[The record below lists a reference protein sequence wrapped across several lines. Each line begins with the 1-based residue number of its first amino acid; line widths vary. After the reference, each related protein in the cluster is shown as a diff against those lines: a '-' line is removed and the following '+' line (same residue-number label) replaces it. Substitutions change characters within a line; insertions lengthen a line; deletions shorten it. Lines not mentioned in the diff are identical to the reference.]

1 MGGSACG
8 GGGAMPTPTPTFANV
23 AGIWRG
29 TVSFTAGG
37 IAAEEIYEMTLVQ
50 PSGSA
55 SVTGSYTATRFSGN
69 LSGQTTATSFSG
81 TFEFNS
87 NAQGQI
93 CTGTFTVSGPAIGNN
108 LTWTSPNIVGA
119 PCTNTPI
126 DLVIEVQRQ

>member
-1 MGGSACG
+1 MDDRRDYHVHGRKRLW

-69 LSGQTTATSFSG
+69 SW
-81 TFEFNS
+81 
-87 NAQGQI
+87 
-93 CTGTFTVSGPAIGNN
+93 PDHR
-108 LTWTSPNIVGA
+108 
-119 PCTNTPI
+119 
-126 DLVIEVQRQ
+126 DLV